1 MYELGRASTAVI
13 LVYLLSSTSII
24 GELDY
29 IPKACYSG
37 TRMANVHCAE
47 EGIEVRTT
55 VNSTRTVLIELIELL
70 CSRAHTHS
78 MEYGV

>member
-1 MYELGRASTAVI
+1 
-13 LVYLLSSTSII
+13 
-24 GELDY
+24 
-29 IPKACYSG
+29 
-37 TRMANVHCAE
+37 MANVHCAE